1 MVFGRIYT
9 SKAVKGLRK
18 KKTNFSLI
26 MRMYG
31 GHHNGLCNKI
41 KKFYTIDFH
50 DKIMLQILVF
60 CFYLLLKAA
69 RLQRTQKSQFK

>member
-1 MVFGRIYT
+1 MEDITMV
-9 SKAVKGLRK
+9 
-18 KKTNFSLI
+18 
-26 MRMYG
+26 
-31 GHHNGLCNKI
+31 LCNKI